1 MRSLGQVLVVAL
13 VVLAG
18 CSSES
23 SNVDVVPPDSATSDI
38 ASHDG
43 TEIDLPDTAG
53 ELPVD
58 PPIAAIPLLPGPGQE
73 GYNEVLEQLAH
84 QYDRQFYA
92 FNAFPSAANQD
103 LSVDPTEEANREAIR
118 AFLQD
123 GDGWDFAAES
133 GLKQVDVVTSWHK
146 VAGLYGGVGMAADA
160 YRYGVLRDQDYDS
173 VAVDRAREFLL
184 QVLDSLHLATAITGV
199 PGVIARGF
207 IRTDVPG
214 DGQHETLVPLFDEDG
229 NPLPEVKNNGAWR
242 ADNSGGL
249 YPEYIWEDSCSRDQY
264 IGWVAAAGAAW
275 EVIKNDETI
284 PQSYKD
290 RLQADAK
297 ELGHALMVVR
307 ESGYDLELPDADGR
321 TTLHG
326 YMNEQCLDS
335 NVYVPGLRNGFHA
348 AMALGAVATWAFV
361 SEDPELKSFLYDD
374 LITTRQLDMMPAEDM
389 GPVNT
394 GVGTNFSNFNM
405 AFQGFWLALRYVDS
419 PASVARLKQGLK
431 HKLYDN
437 GGKRQPREQK
447 QSLFDYVYAAG
458 MAGSSAFG
466 NMDRD
471 LIDATALTNGTQ
483 TLSEFPQPP
492 FWEFG
497 VENCTP
503 EELEAKKC
511 EALNGMELD
520 VIGEDGWKGTL
531 VCEQVIPMAIRPP
544 SNYYWRSDPY
554 KPNGGG
560 NGSRLIPGVDFRYAY
575 WLGRWAR

>member
-1 MRSLGQVLVVAL
+1 MRSHILFSAVAAIL
-13 VVLAG
+13 LAG
-18 CSSES
+18 CSSETS
-23 SNVDVVPPDSATSDI
+23 SADVVPADSAI
-38 ASHDG
+38 ADLTVPDG
-43 TEIDLPDTAG
+43 TGDALPETAG

-58 PPIAAIPLLPGPGQE
+58 PPVATIPLLPGPGQE
-73 GYNEVLEQLAH
+73 GFDAELEKLARL
-84 QYDRQFYA
+84 YDRQFWA

-103 LSVDPTEEANREAIR
+103 LSVDPAQEANREAIR

-123 GDGWDFAAES
+123 GDGWDFEAES
-133 GLKQVDVVTSWHK
+133 SLKQVDVVTSWHK

-160 YRYGVLRDQDYDS
+160 YRYGVLRDQGYD
-173 VAVDRAREFLL
+173 AAEVDRAREFLL

-214 DGQHETLVPLFDEDG
+214 DGQHETLLPLFDEAGD
-229 NPLPEVKNNGAWR
+229 PLPEVKNNGAWR

-249 YPEYIWEDSCSRDQY
+249 FPEYIWEDSCSRDQY

-275 EVIKNDETI
+275 EVIKDDDSI
-284 PQSYKD
+284 PQDYKD
-290 RLQADAK
+290 RLQADAR

-326 YMNEQCLDS
+326 YMNEQCIDS
-335 NVYVPGLRNGFHA
+335 NVYIPGLRNGFHA
-348 AMALGAVATWAFV
+348 AMALGSVATWAYV
-361 SEDPELKSFLYDD
+361 SEDPELKTFLYDD
-374 LITTRQLDMMPAEDM
+374 LIATRQLDMMPAEDL

-405 AFQGFWLALRYVDS
+405 AFQGIWLALRYVDS
-419 PASVARLKQGLK
+419 PAATSRLRQGLDK
-431 HKLYDN
+431 KLYDN

-466 NMDRD
+466 PMDRD
-471 LIDATALTNGTQ
+471 LIDATALANGTQ

-492 FWEFG
+492 FWEFA
-497 VENCTP
+497 VANCTP
-503 EELEAKKC
+503 EELAAKKC

-544 SNYYWRSDPY
+544 SNYFWRSDPY
-554 KPNGGG
+554 KPNGSG